1 MKKKQVPSMV
11 KDQQLVRKRREQ
23 IVSAAVKL
31 FNKKGYHGTTTRE
44 VAQASGFSIGTLYEY
59 IGSKED
65 ILYLV
70 CDAVYDE
77 VVEKWERLMDTNLQ
91 GLDRLHQVIDS
102 YIRVVDDMQNEVL
115 VMYQETKSLP
125 DDALNYVLGKEL
137 KMKSMFEKELR
148 VCMEEGLLQLTE
160 EGLAL
165 ACHNILVA
173 GHMWTFRRWIVQKE
187 YDIDTYCKMQ
197 ISQLFHGFRV
207 RGTEGVEGKW
217 EIKQGAGLQTSVN
230 TEGRA

>member
-11 KDQQLVRKRREQ
+11 KDQQLIKRRREQ
-23 IVSAAVKL
+23 IVSAAVQL

-77 VVEKWERLMDTNLQ
+77 VVEKWERLMDENLH
-91 GLDRLHQVIDS
+91 GLERLEQAIDAFF
-102 YIRVVDDMQNEVL
+102 RVVDDMQNEVL

-125 DDALNYVLGKEL
+125 DDALHYVLGKEL
-137 KMKSMFEKELR
+137 KMKTMFEREIR
-148 VCMEEGLLQLTE
+148 SCMEAGLLQLSE
-160 EGLAL
+160 EQVSLA
-165 ACHNILVA
+165 AHNILVA

-187 YDIDTYCKMQ
+187 YSFDAYCKNQ
-197 ISQLFHGFRV
+197 IAMLFNGF
-207 RGTEGVEGKW
+207 
-217 EIKQGAGLQTSVN
+217 GAKAVGGSSTVGQIEHSNLQTSVS
-230 TEGRA
+230 TEEK

>member
-11 KDQQLVRKRREQ
+11 KDQRLVNKRREQ
-23 IVSAAVKL
+23 IVKAAVKL

-77 VVEKWERLMDTNLQ
+77 VVEKWEGLMDTKLKGLERLQ
-91 GLDRLHQVIDS
+91 QVISS
-102 YIRVVDDMQNEVL
+102 YFQVVDVLQDEVL
-115 VMYQETKSLP
+115 VMYQETKSLSA
-125 DDALNYVLGKEL
+125 DALNYVLQKEL
-137 KMKSMFEKELR
+137 SMKSMFEKELR
-148 VCMEEGLLQLTE
+148 ACMEAGLIQLE
-160 EGLAL
+160 EEEVSL

-173 GHMWTFRRWIVQKE
+173 GHMWTFRRWSVQKE
-187 YDIDTYCKMQ
+187 FDFDSYCKWQMN
-197 ISQLFHGFRV
+197 QLFSGFR
-207 RGTEGVEGKW
+207 
-217 EIKQGAGLQTSVN
+217 IKEKASELHS
-230 TEGRA
+230 